1 MCIAVW
7 AKEEEETSLSSL
19 IESMSISDKVMFI
32 LYVANKYHHYYYD
45 FPVNYLRNVCI
56 RHITTSHFLFLDIDM
71 WMTCT
76 FSRGTFSFLADMYS
90 HLLQLPSSILDD
102 PIATVVIPPVF
113 LKSKTVLK
121 RCRNLQ
127 SCFME

>member
-7 AKEEEETSLSSL
+7 TKEEEEKSLSDQ

-45 FPVNYLRNVCI
+45 FPVNYLRNICI

-71 WMTCT
+71 WLTCT
-76 FSRGTFSFLADMYS
+76 
-90 HLLQLPSSILDD
+90 
-102 PIATVVIPPVF
+102 V
-113 LKSKTVLK
+113 
-121 RCRNLQ
+121 
-127 SCFME
+127 

>member
-7 AKEEEETSLSSL
+7 TKEEEEETLSGM

-56 RHITTSHFLFLDIDM
+56 RQITTSHFLFLDIDM
-71 WMTCT
+71 WMTST
-76 FSRGTFSFLADMYS
+76 VLQAFVIFRGYVFPLITAPFIYFGRSDCYS
-90 HLLQLPSSILDD
+90 GDSSSVFAIESSIETL
-102 PIATVVIPPVF
+102 
-113 LKSKTVLK
+113 S
-121 RCRNLQ
+121 
-127 SCFME
+127 